1 MGHGCQNMSL
11 VGADTVFWLILAAG
25 VTHVVEEYVAGW
37 VDTVN
42 EFHLPMRMT
51 MRRFTVINILFL
63 ALCIWAALVNVG
75 IPVLSL
81 SIAML
86 VFINGL
92 IHVMWT
98 VRLKVYFPG
107 AVSSILLYIPLSI
120 YAYYLFAEA
129 GLLNSPFDFALS
141 ILLGA
146 GWMMMVAVIQL
157 VCMRHSE

>member
-1 MGHGCQNMSL
+1 
-11 VGADTVFWLILAAG
+11 
-25 VTHVVEEYVAGW
+25 
-37 VDTVN
+37 
-42 EFHLPMRMT
+42 
-51 MRRFTVINILFL
+51 
-63 ALCIWAALVNVG
+63 
-75 IPVLSL
+75 
-81 SIAML
+81 
-86 VFINGL
+86 
-92 IHVMWT
+92 
-98 VRLKVYFPG
+98 LKVYFPG